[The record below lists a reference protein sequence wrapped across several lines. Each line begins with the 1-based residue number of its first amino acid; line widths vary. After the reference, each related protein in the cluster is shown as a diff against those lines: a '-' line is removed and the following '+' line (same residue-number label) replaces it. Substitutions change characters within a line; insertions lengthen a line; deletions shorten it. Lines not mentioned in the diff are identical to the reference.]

1 LGRIQDTGCA
11 HFLTEDERD
20 ALSYKIRKQKMLSET
35 EHEMIHLV

>member
-1 LGRIQDTGCA
+1 MGRIQDTGCA

-20 ALSYKIRKQKMLSET
+20 ALSYKIKQKMLSET